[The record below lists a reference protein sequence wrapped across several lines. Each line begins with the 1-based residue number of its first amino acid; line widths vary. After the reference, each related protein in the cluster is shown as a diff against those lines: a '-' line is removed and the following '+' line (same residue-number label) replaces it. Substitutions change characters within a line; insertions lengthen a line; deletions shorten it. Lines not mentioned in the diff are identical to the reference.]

1 VPASVAAANP
11 TTVLP
16 YSLCVAFQFSL
27 EWAVDENTYRGG
39 EVQRQA
45 QVATSRKAW
54 SQSKRLTTAELDT
67 LRTFY
72 LARKG
77 GMEEFWFYDLWETV
91 PKLSQ
96 AGYDATGSAT
106 AGRYA
111 VRFEGGWQE
120 ALQLGRHEGAI
131 VLVEVS

>member
-1 VPASVAAANP
+1 MPASVAAANP

-16 YSLCVAFQFSL
+16 YSLAVAFQHSR
-27 EWAVDENTYRGG
+27 EWQVDQNRYRNG
-39 EVQRQA
+39 EVQRTA
-45 QVATSRKAW
+45 LVATSRRTWSITKA
-54 SQSKRLTTAELDT
+54 LTTTEVNA

-72 LARKG
+72 AARKG
-77 GMEEFWFYDLWETV
+77 SIEEFWFYDLWETV
-91 PKLSQ
+91 PPLSG

-111 VRFEGGWQE
+111 VRFEGAWQE
-120 ALQLGRHEGAI
+120 TLGISRHEASI

>member
-1 VPASVAAANP
+1 MPGSVAAANP

-16 YSLCVAFQFSL
+16 YSLAAAFQHSR
-27 EWAVDENTYRGG
+27 EWAVDENVYRNG

-45 QVATSRKAW
+45 MVATSRKTW
-54 SQSKRLTTAELDT
+54 SQTKQLTTSELNA

-72 LARKG
+72 LAHKTQ
-77 GMEEFWFYDLWETV
+77 EFWFYDLWETV
-91 PKLSQ
+91 PALSQ
-96 AGYDATGSAT
+96 AGCDATGSAS

-111 VRFEGGWQE
+111 VRFEGAWRE
-120 ALQLGRHEGAI
+120 TLLLGRHEVSI